1 MSLPGPSSS
10 PWLSRRTALTSLGL
24 LPLLA
29 ACGSAETPETDDDP
43 EEQPMTER
51 LTSGD
56 DPSQWADLR
65 RPGGAGRGA
74 GRGVV
79 VILHGGF
86 WKAEYDAALG
96 EPLAADLTA
105 RGWTTLNVEYRRVGN
120 GGGFPETFD
129 DVHAAIEALAGTDVD
144 SSTVVM
150 LGHSAGGHL
159 ATWAAA
165 RGRFEPWPTTVG
177 VTHVVS
183 QAGVVDLTSAYDQDL
198 GGGAVEAL
206 MRSAP
211 DSPDYELADPMR
223 HVPLDVPA
231 WLVHAADDPVVPISQ
246 SRDYVAAAGDAGA
259 EAELVEVEGGHFG
272 VIDVAS
278 PAWADI
284 VAVLDAI
291 A

>member
-1 MSLPGPSSS
+1 M
-10 PWLSRRTALTSLGL
+10 
-24 LPLLA
+24 
-29 ACGSAETPETDDDP
+29 TD
-43 EEQPMTER
+43 R
-51 LTSGD
+51 LTYGD

-65 RPGGAGRGA
+65 RPDGA

-79 VILHGGF
+79 VIIHGGF
-86 WKAEYDAALG
+86 WKAEYDASLG
-96 EPLAADLTA
+96 EPLAADLTE

-120 GGGFPETFD
+120 GGGFPATFD
-129 DVHAAIEALAGTDVD
+129 DVHAAIEALSGTDVD
-144 SSTVVM
+144 TSTVVT

-165 RGRFEPWPTTVG
+165 RGRFEEWPTTVP

-206 MRSAP
+206 MGSAP
-211 DSPDYELADPMR
+211 DSPDYELADPVR

-231 WLVHAADDPVVPISQ
+231 WMVHATDDEVVPIGQSQ
-246 SRDYVAAAGDAGA
+246 DYVSAAREAGA
-259 EAELVEVEGGHFG
+259 EATLVEVEDGHFG
-272 VIDVAS
+272 VIEVGS

-284 VAVLDAI
+284 VAVLDSI

>member
-1 MSLPGPSSS
+1 MPIP
-10 PWLSRRTALTSLGL
+10 PRIDRRALLTVAGL
-24 LPLLA
+24 LPVLA
-29 ACGSAETPETDDDP
+29 ACGTDRSGAGPDTDP
-43 EEQPMTER
+43 TEENPMAER
-51 LTSGD
+51 LTYGD

-65 RPGGAGRGA
+65 RPEGA

-79 VILHGGF
+79 VIIHGGF
-86 WKAEYDAALG
+86 WKAEYDASLG
-96 EPLAADLTA
+96 EPLADDLTD

-120 GGGFPETFD
+120 GGGFPATFD
-129 DVHAAIEALAGTDVD
+129 DAHAAIEALSGTDVD
-144 SSTVVM
+144 TSTVVT

-165 RGRFEPWPTTVG
+165 RGRFDEWPTTVP

-206 MRSAP
+206 MGSAP

-223 HVPLDVPA
+223 HLPLDVPA
-231 WLVHAADDPVVPISQ
+231 WMVHAADDPVVPVGQSQ
-246 SRDYVAAAGDAGA
+246 DYVTAARGAGA
-259 EAELVEVEGGHFG
+259 EATLVEVEGGHFG
-272 VIDVAS
+272 VIEVGS